1 MVSVE
6 PAGGST
12 VTRAVARN
20 APAMTARTGGR
31 APRAT
36 ATSPAITPAQPS
48 SIAAHSDT
56 VTKVAVRCSACHQGG
71 LTEGLRMTGT
81 ETLGPAAQTAIMM
94 SVETPMAAAA

>member
-1 MVSVE
+1 MASVD

-12 VTRAVARN
+12 VTAARATKA
-20 APAMTARTGGR
+20 AAMTGRTGGR

-48 SIAAHSDT
+48 TMAAHRDT

-71 LTEGLRMTGT
+71 LTDGSRMAGT
-81 ETLGPAAQTAIMM
+81 ETFGPATEIPMMM
-94 SVETPMAAAA
+94 SVETAMAAAA